1 MTRKLIGALG
11 TLVFVLVFNFF
22 LFRVVESDPVATLF
36 RGTRLT
42 EDQRARLYDEFGVN
56 DPLPEQFAKYV
67 RETSQLNFG
76 YSYEGHRPVR
86 SEIGDALWPTVW
98 LVGLSTLL
106 STAIGLALGVF
117 SGWRR
122 GTRGDYASTGFS
134 MFTYSM
140 PDFWLGL
147 LLLGFLGS
155 QLGWFPTGGISDPGV
170 AGGFS
175 KLADQARHLV
185 LPCLTLTVAYLGEY
199 AIVMRSSLLDTL
211 GEDYLLLA
219 RAKGPA
225 RCAGSQETRG
235 SERAPPRGHARRD
248 QLRLRALRG
257 DRGRV
262 DLLLARPR
270 ARDVPGNTRARPTD
284 APGALPPVQRGGDR
298 REPGR
303 RPPVLVPGPAG
314 EDLVTAT
321 QTPAMGRRHAARAYG
336 AAARSRAHGR
346 CIAPTGREWSASW
359 FSPRSSRSHSPLP

>member
-1 MTRKLIGALG
+1 MTRKLFGAVG

-106 STAIGLALGVF
+106 STVIGLALGVY

-122 GTRGDYASTGFS
+122 GTRGDYASTAFS

-155 QLGWFPTGGISDPGV
+155 QQGWFPTGGISDPGV
-170 AGGFS
+170 TGGLS
-175 KLADQARHLV
+175 KLVDQAHHLV

-219 RAKGPA
+219 RAKGL
-225 RCAGSQETRG
+225 
-235 SERAPPRGHARRD
+235 RD
-248 QLRLRALRG
+248 ALVR
-257 DRGRV
+257 
-262 DLLLARPR
+262 
-270 ARDVPGNTRARPTD
+270 
-284 APGALPPVQRGGDR
+284 
-298 REPGR
+298 
-303 RPPVLVPGPAG
+303 
-314 EDLVTAT
+314 
-321 QTPAMGRRHAARAYG
+321 RRHAVPNALLPVVTLVAINFGFVLSGAIAVESIFSWPGLGHATFRAIPRPTYRCSRGSSCSSAR
-336 AAARSRAHGR
+336 
-346 CIAPTGREWSASW
+346 
-359 FSPRSSRSHSPLP
+359 L